1 MKKCGILLPIFSLPS
16 SYGIGSFGKSAY
28 DFVDFLDRAGQSYWQ
43 ILPLSQTSFGDSPYQ
58 SPSAFAGNPYFIDP
72 DILFEKGY
80 IEKCDLDALTKAQ
93 GRIDYGRLYE
103 ERYPLLRKA
112 HQSFLKNIPED
123 YEDFLRENSDWLDNY
138 ALFMAI
144 KGKCGGG
151 DFHYWQPSVLH
162 KENIEELR
170 SELSTEISFFCFV
183 QYEFITQWTALRK
196 YANSKDVKI
205 IGDLP
210 IYVSCDCADLW
221 GEPEQFLL
229 DENLWP
235 ARVAG
240 VPPDD
245 FSATGQLWGNPLY
258 DWDYMKAH
266 GYDWWV
272 RRIRHAAVL
281 YDKIRIDHFI
291 GFSNYFSIP
300 KDAASPLEGSVMKGP
315 GYEIFEVIKREV
327 PEADIIAE
335 DLGMLREGVDELLL
349 RTGFPGMKVIQF
361 SFEGGDSN
369 PHTLKNHTENC
380 VVYTGTHDNPTAKG
394 FIDSLDRSRKLRYSR
409 RMSKGYK
416 SAVDRMIAYAMSSV
430 ADTVIIPIQDYLK
443 LGDEARINAPST
455 KEGNWGFILPDGA
468 LKTTLSKRI
477 KAFAF
482 DSGREKE
489 KIE

>member
-16 SYGIGSFGKSAY
+16 EYGIGSFGKSAY
-28 DFVDFLDRAGQSYWQ
+28 NFVDFLDRAGQSYWQ
-43 ILPLSQTSFGDSPYQ
+43 ILPLSQTAFGDSPYQ

-80 IEKCDLDALTKAQ
+80 IEKSDLEALTKAEKHV
-93 GRIDYGRLYE
+93 DYGRLYE

-112 HQSFLKNIPED
+112 HQGFVANIPDGYADFLK
-123 YEDFLRENSDWLDNY
+123 ENAYWLDDY
-138 ALFMAI
+138 SLFMAI
-144 KGKCGGG
+144 KNKNGGG
-151 DFHYWQPSVLH
+151 DFHFWQSAELH
-162 KENIEELR
+162 KENIDALREELK
-170 SELSTEISFFCFV
+170 EEISFCCFI
-183 QYEFITQWTALRK
+183 QYEFIAQWKDLRK
-196 YANSKDVKI
+196 YANSKGIKI

-221 GEPEQFLL
+221 AEPSQFLL

-235 ARVAG
+235 AKVAG

-258 DWDYMKAH
+258 DWEYMKST

-300 KDAASPLEGSVMKGP
+300 KDATTPLEGSVMKGP

-394 FIDSLDRSRKLRYSR
+394 FLDTLDRSQKLRYSR
-409 RMSKGYK
+409 RMPRGYK
-416 SAVDRMIAYAMSSV
+416 SGVDRMIAYAMSSV
-430 ADTVIIPIQDYLK
+430 ADTVIIPMQDYLK
-443 LGDEARINAPST
+443 LGDEARINSPST
-455 KEGNWGFILPDGA
+455 KEGNWGFILPNGA

-482 DSGREKE
+482 DSGRA
-489 KIE
+489 KI